1 MAKVRLPPSQTI
13 LQALR
18 NGSGQVLSS
27 AREQAEKASFG
38 NRLSTDQKR
47 VLETCLADCIGPMA
61 AIVCEDHFNSAGDL
75 HAAIEALA
83 AEIPSPGQVKKF
95 RDMITERLV

>member
-1 MAKVRLPPSQTI
+1 
-13 LQALR
+13 
-18 NGSGQVLSS
+18 
-27 AREQAEKASFG
+27 
-38 NRLSTDQKR
+38 
-47 VLETCLADCIGPMA
+47 MA